1 MDVNGKINLTA
12 TLYSG
17 PQIGYLSSVA
27 MPKFIL
33 LGNIMKYDL
42 CAASLLCCPVVMTVT
57 GGDHLLP
64 SEEETL

>member
-33 LGNIMKYDL
+33 LGNIVKYDRQP
-42 CAASLLCCPVVMTVT
+42 SLLSS
-57 GGDHLLP
+57 GDDCNWR
-64 SEEETL
+64 